1 MIEMNKETGLYAM
14 VRIAHYLLCE
24 QSSNSL
30 SKRHIMSDKKNIDVN
45 SSQTSSKGLYVT
57 EVELERIITV
67 AVKNAIE
74 QVNEEK
80 QAQSDV
86 ERKPHVW
93 ETFLLA
99 LNAIFFP
106 FHISKHFKLV
116 DRVHDSF
123 LVGLV
128 SFILWLTGVVLW
140 AGGVILLVGFVV
152 KRFWSGIPFLFVPM
166 IFGSLV
172 ILAANSFNREK
183 NSERIYA
190 YSASILALLSC
201 IASWIA
207 LLINS
212 WK

>member
-1 MIEMNKETGLYAM
+1 MNKGKGIYTI
-14 VRIAHYLLCE
+14 VRLAHFLLCE
-24 QSSNSL
+24 QSNS
-30 SKRHIMSDKKNIDVN
+30 SPQKQVMSDKKNVECD
-45 SSQTSSKGLYVT
+45 SDCTSAKGLYIT
-57 EVELERIITV
+57 ETELEKIITV
-67 AVKNAIE
+67 AVKCAIE
-74 QVNEEK
+74 QVNEGKDEK
-80 QAQSDV
+80 SDGDK
-86 ERKPHVW
+86 KPHIW
-93 ETFLLA
+93 EIFLLA
-99 LNAIFFP
+99 LNAMFFP

-123 LVGLV
+123 LAGLV

-152 KRFWSGIPFLFVPM
+152 KQFWTGIPFLFVPM

-207 LLINS
+207 LIVNS